1 MLPFFST
8 LFPANQTKDQKDH
21 KTRDRNNLSMPENHR
36 QKTPKSKMKLSLLV
50 VLFVITSLG
59 AAFPI
64 MSTLPAAPALLS
76 KNEQSSTN
84 SLAPLAPRTLV
95 KRLTNTEL
103 VYVVLAVYFVVW
115 MPIVICALEFNAR

>member
-8 LFPANQTKDQKDH
+8 LFLTNQTKDQKDH
-21 KTRDRNNLSMPENHR
+21 KTRDRNNFSMPENYR
-36 QKTPKSKMKLSLLV
+36 QKTPISKMKLSLLV

-76 KNEQSSTN
+76 KNEKSSTN